1 MLKLFYKNTNFKKLR
16 FHVLKINALLSLF
29 LEYKN
34 TKEVVIAKTLWNSKV
49 QAQIIKLHWSET
61 SKIKI

>member
-1 MLKLFYKNTNFKKLR
+1 MVKWMLKLFYKNTNFKKLR

-34 TKEVVIAKTLWNSKV
+34 TKEVVTTKTL
-49 QAQIIKLHWSET
+49 
-61 SKIKI
+61 